1 MAENHVRFGDRKV
14 ALPKSRIARVAI
26 GAVLVA
32 GGIVGFLPVVGF
44 WMIPLGLIVLS
55 VDLPI
60 VRRWRRQAV
69 VAWGRRFPRAK
80 AATKT
85 EDY

>member
-14 ALPKSRIARVAI
+14 ALPKSRIARVII

-55 VDLPI
+55 VDLPT
-60 VRRWRRQAV
+60 VRRWRRQIE
-69 VAWGRRFPRAK
+69 VAWGRRFSRPDNADK
-80 AATKT
+80 SP
-85 EDY
+85 DS